1 MTNAAF
7 IYCPEYEADIG
18 PHVFPTEKYRMVR
31 DRLREQ
37 GVPDRA
43 FAAPVERERD
53 ILGLAHD
60 AGYLDDFFALRAT
73 PAVIRSELPI
83 TAEIARWFELAV
95 YGTATA
101 TRLALDRGAAMHI
114 GGGFHH
120 AFADHAEGFC
130 YLNDVAVAA
139 LDVLERPESGVRG
152 VSVVDVDVHQ
162 GNGTARILARD
173 PRAFTFSIH
182 QENNYP
188 VKERSNLDI
197 GLPDGIGDR
206 EYLELLER
214 GLERAVLQAHPDV
227 VYYVA
232 GADPYREDQ
241 LGGLGLTRDGLRERD
256 RRVFAACAGIGA
268 KVVVVLAGGYA
279 VRLEDTVAIH
289 AAAGEEML
297 ARWPLAEAPGTGAP
311 ETFTDPSS

>member
-1 MTNAAF
+1 MRDAAF
-7 IYCPEYEADIG
+7 VYCPEYEADIG

-31 DRLREQ
+31 DRLRGW
-37 GVPDRA
+37 GVPDHA
-43 FAAPVERERD
+43 FTEPVERGRE
-53 ILGLAHD
+53 ILALAHD
-60 AGYLDDFFALRAT
+60 ARYLDDFFALRPT
-73 PAVIRSELPI
+73 PAVVLSELPI

-101 TRLALDRGAAMHI
+101 TALALRRGAAMHI

-130 YLNDVAVAA
+130 YLNDIAVAA
-139 LDVLERPESGVRG
+139 LDALANPGSGVRG

-173 PRAFTFSIH
+173 PRVFTFSIH

-197 GLPDGIGDR
+197 GLPDGIGDAQ
-206 EYLELLER
+206 YLEFLDR
-214 GLERAVLQAHPDV
+214 GLERSVLQAKPDL

-232 GADPYREDQ
+232 GADPYREDR
-241 LGGLGLTRDGLRERD
+241 LGGLGLSRDGLQERD

-268 KVVVVLAGGYA
+268 
-279 VRLEDTVAIH
+279 
-289 AAAGEEML
+289 
-297 ARWPLAEAPGTGAP
+297 
-311 ETFTDPSS
+311 

>member
-1 MTNAAF
+1 MADTAF
-7 IYCPEYEADIG
+7 VYCPEYEADIG
-18 PHVFPTEKYRMVR
+18 PHVFPTGKYRMVR
-31 DRLREQ
+31 DLLREQ

-43 FAAPVERERD
+43 FAEPVERDRD

-60 AGYLDDFFALRAT
+60 ARYLSDFFGLRST
-73 PAVIRSELPI
+73 PAVLRSELPI
-83 TAEIARWFELAV
+83 SAEITRWFELAV

-101 TRLALDRGAAMHI
+101 TDLALGRGAAMHI

-130 YLNDVAVAA
+130 YLNDIAVAA
-139 LDVLERPESGVRG
+139 KDVLARPDSGIRG

-162 GNGTARILARD
+162 GNGTARILADD
-173 PRAFTFSIH
+173 PRIFTFSIH

-197 GLPDGIGDR
+197 GLPDGIGDGR
-206 EYLELLER
+206 YLDLLDR
-214 GLERAVLQAHPDV
+214 GLERAVREAKPDL

-241 LGGLGLTRDGLRERD
+241 LGGLGLSRDGLRERD
-256 RRVFAACAGIGA
+256 RLVFTACAKAGA
-268 KVVVVLAGGYA
+268 RVVVVLAGGYA
-279 VRLEDTVAIH
+279 VRLADTVAIH
-289 AAAGEEML
+289 AATGEEML
-297 ARWPLAEAPGTGAP
+297 ARWPLDAESGP
-311 ETFTDPSS
+311 ETFTPGDS